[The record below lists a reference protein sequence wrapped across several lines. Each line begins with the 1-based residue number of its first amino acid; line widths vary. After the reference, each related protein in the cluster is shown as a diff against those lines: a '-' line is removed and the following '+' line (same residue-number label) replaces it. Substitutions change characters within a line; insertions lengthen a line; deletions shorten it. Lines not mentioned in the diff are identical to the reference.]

1 MVGAHDVEVAGA
13 QDGGGPGGGACDAA
27 AEISVVT
34 VNVDGFG
41 DYEKPAATRLEA
53 ILDTVLA
60 VAPDVL
66 LLQEIVPEMYEVAR
80 RRLPEPD
87 WLLFRKRRHT
97 EDYFNVTAVRRA
109 PTSSLGRMTS
119 YPFSASSNGRH
130 LLIARRGAWTVV
142 NAHAESG
149 GRAAELDHRAKQLA
163 HMSRMHEHEDGQLW
177 VLAGD
182 FNVREGEDHCLRA
195 EG

>member
-1 MVGAHDVEVAGA
+1 ML
-13 QDGGGPGGGACDAA
+13 
-27 AEISVVT
+27 T
-34 VNVDGFG
+34 
-41 DYEKPAATRLEA
+41 
-53 ILDTVLA
+53 
-60 VAPDVL
+60 
-66 LLQEIVPEMYEVAR
+66 
-80 RRLPEPD
+80 
-87 WLLFRKRRHT
+87 
-97 EDYFNVTAVRRA
+97 VRRGGWA
-109 PTSSLGRMTS
+109 
-119 YPFSASSNGRH
+119 
-130 LLIARRGAWTVV
+130 VV